1 MMVCEVFVGN
11 TVKSS
16 TINEGVTFLTSS
28 IAKHFSIPVVH
39 ILPAITDFNTATS
52 V

>member
-16 TINEGVTFLTSS
+16 TINQGVTLTSS